1 MAPDTNQAAAAV
13 DTYGRVV
20 RAEVA
25 TELVNR
31 ARALVLA
38 RLYEIEEDP
47 AGAKPD
53 ETEKLEAREREL
65 FAVLRSLDYRDDSH
79 VEAVIAR
86 FGPLLRDEARFWAE
100 MTSAA

>member
-25 TELVNR
+25 SELLNR
-31 ARALVLA
+31 ARALLQE
-38 RLYEIEEDP
+38 RLYDGGRCGPVEESHLRAKGAELSALQRTLDHRDP
-47 AGAKPD
+47 G
-53 ETEKLEAREREL
+53 
-65 FAVLRSLDYRDDSH
+65 H

-86 FGPLLRDEARFWAE
+86 FGPLVKDEVRFWAE
-100 MTSAA
+100 MNAGL